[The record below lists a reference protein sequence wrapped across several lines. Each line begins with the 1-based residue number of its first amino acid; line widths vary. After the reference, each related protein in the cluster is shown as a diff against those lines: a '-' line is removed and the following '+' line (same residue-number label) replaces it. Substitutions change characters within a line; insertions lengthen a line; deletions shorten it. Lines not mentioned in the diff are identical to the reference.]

1 MRRCSWFL
9 IAALAACGG
18 GGGSGDD
25 DPGDQADD
33 GGDGDDQ
40 ADDGQDG
47 ELVCDPRA
55 GGPYW
60 LTEGETVTVQ
70 AECATGLTG
79 EPLAI
84 EPLPA
89 GAEWDAATATL
100 TWTPGL
106 DQGAVYELDVT
117 GAGEVGTVKI
127 GVADRWDDPDNQPV
141 DPMTYTEE
149 YGLPV
154 FHLGTDPALNA
165 DDYTPATIIYRGHAY
180 AAAQAKNRGAS
191 SLDYPQRSF
200 TLKFSR
206 EDKFA
211 DQPASFLG
219 KRKVVLNTT
228 FDDNSYLRQRL
239 VFELWNRLDPDH
251 IRVQHYSAVLFLDGQ
266 YHGLYEVLDHI
277 DEYLMEDHGYRQE
290 GNLYKAVNHDANFR
304 MVDSRGD
311 PKDPLHAGYEKKEG
325 LPAEGEPGAFADLE
339 ELIEWVATSTDE
351 DFHANL
357 DQHLD
362 RRDFEDWWMLISLVE
377 ADDSGGKNSYL
388 YNDPLTDAPFRAV
401 PWDFNNSFGQD
412 WETNRQAPTFH
423 PDEYTW
429 PNEVFERL
437 LADPTASAA
446 MYARYHQALAGVW
459 SREEVLS
466 VFETWA
472 SEIQPSALRNEAR
485 WGTDY
490 AAYWSDRTDLTT
502 HEQELQ
508 YIRQW
513 IQDRWAFVDALD
525 D

>member
-9 IAALAACGG
+9 VGLLAACGGG

-25 DPGDQADD
+25 DPGDS
-33 GGDGDDQ
+33 GDSDDQ
-40 ADDGQDG
+40 ADDGADG
-47 ELVCDPRA
+47 ELICDPRA

-141 DPMTYTEE
+141 DATTYTEE

-154 FHLGTDPALNA
+154 FHLTAAPDLNP
-165 DDYTPATIIYRGHAY
+165 DDYTPATIVYRGHSY
-180 AAAQAKNRGAS
+180 AAAEAKNRGAS
-191 SLDYPQRSF
+191 SLDYPKRSF
-200 TLKFSR
+200 TLKFSK
-206 EDKFA
+206 EDKFG
-211 DQPASFLG
+211 DEPIGFTG

-251 IRVQHYSAVLFLDGQ
+251 IQVRHYSAVLFLDGQ
-266 YHGLYEVLDHI
+266 YQGIYEVLDHI

-290 GNLYKAVNHDANFR
+290 GNLYKAVTHDANFR
-304 MVDSRGD
+304 LEDNDGA
-311 PKDPLHAGYEKKEG
+311 PKVNLYAGYEKKEG
-325 LPAEGEPGAFADLE
+325 IPAEGEPGAFEDLE
-339 ELIEWVATSTDE
+339 ALVTWVATSSDE
-351 DFHANL
+351 EFLADL
-357 DQHLD
+357 DQHVD
-362 RRDFEDWWMLISLVE
+362 RRDFEDWWMLVSLVE
-377 ADDSGGKNSYL
+377 ADDSAGKNSYL
-388 YNDPLTDAPFRAV
+388 YHDPQTTAPFRAV

-412 WETNRQAPTFH
+412 WETFRQTPDAH
-423 PDEYTW
+423 PDDYTS

-437 LADPTASAA
+437 LADPATSEA
-446 MYARYHQALAGVW
+446 MHARYQQALAGVW
-459 SREEVLS
+459 NVDEVLA
-466 VFETWA
+466 FFDGWID
-472 SEIQPSALRNEAR
+472 EIDAAARRDEGR
-485 WGTDY
+485 WGAEY
-490 AAYWSDRTDLTT
+490 AAYWSGRTDLTT
-502 HEQELQ
+502 YEQEVE
-508 YIRQW
+508 YIRGW
-513 IQDRWAFVDALD
+513 IRDRWAFVDALD
-525 D
+525 Q